1 MPSISGGGLAI
12 VSIALLI
19 LSFTVS
25 AHATVVGGAAAG
37 PDGARFIKLRLPLPN
52 PRGPANSVG
61 QDTFDLP
68 NLYAF
73 DEDQN
78 ILLKT
83 SLEAEVGRNPVP
95 AGSTVASHYVFF
107 DPGPAQEIIGTVDFD
122 SRIVAIMTS
131 TGTMAASDFLAKT
144 GVNYLNPSARGL
156 ESGDYV
162 TISGPKQILFH
173 TVASSP
179 GDYVRVLTEF
189 SPGAPKRITSA
200 MPDQMPASLEML
212 NCERAATAA
221 DRDISRSGSRPHNNH
236 DSWLQEHHEPC
247 IDPRRPLGKPA

>member
-1 MPSISGGGLAI
+1 LPSISGGGLAI

-179 GDYVRVLTEF
+179 GDYVRVLTGWRRMPYLDPGLPAEF
-189 SPGAPKRITSA
+189 LPRDWSGI
-200 MPDQMPASLEML
+200 
-212 NCERAATAA
+212 RAAELFFELHAKLETPARA
-221 DRDISRSGSRPHNNH
+221 YVAKAIN
-236 DSWLQEHHEPC
+236 
-247 IDPRRPLGKPA
+247 LG